1 MSYSIFMSE
10 QKTSYQ
16 DLTPDV
22 LLNAV
27 DSVGFRCDGRL
38 HALNSYENRVYQ
50 IGMEDGSQLVAKFYR
65 PQRWTNEA
73 ILEEHA
79 FTLELAEREIPVVAP
94 LVNEAGQTLHEF
106 EGYRFALYPRRPG
119 RVPELDNPDT
129 LEWMGRFIARIHAV
143 GAIEPFVHRPVLNVA
158 SFGDEPFQFIMNG
171 GFIPPDLELA
181 YRTLVEDVLQR
192 VRASFARVPRVA
204 NIRLHGD
211 CHPGNVLWTDDG
223 PHFVDF
229 DDCRMGPAIQDLWM
243 LLSGDR
249 AEMSLQLR
257 HIMDGY
263 FEFHDFDIAELH
275 LLEALRTLRMIHYS
289 GWLALRWDDPAFK
302 ACFPWFNTQR
312 YWEEQILGLREQAAL
327 LDEPP
332 LQLGR

>member
-1 MSYSIFMSE
+1 MSD
-10 QKTSYQ
+10 QKLSYQ

-38 HALNSYENRVYQ
+38 FALNSYENRVYQ

-94 LVNEAGQTLHEF
+94 LVNASGQTLHEF

-119 RVPELDNPDT
+119 RVPELDNPHT

-143 GAIEPFVHRPVLNVA
+143 GAIEPFVHRPVLDVE
-158 SFGDEPFQFIMNG
+158 SFGDAPFQFIMSG

-181 YRTLVEDVLQR
+181 YRSLVEDVLQR
-192 VRASFARVPRVA
+192 VRACYAHAPNVA

-211 CHPGNVLWTDDG
+211 CHPGNVLWTGDG

-243 LLSGDR
+243 LLSGDHDD
-249 AEMSLQLR
+249 MSLQLR
-257 HIMDGY
+257 HVMDGY
-263 FEFHDFDIAELH
+263 FEFHDFDLAELH

-332 LQLGR
+332 LMLGR

>member
-1 MSYSIFMSE
+1 MSE

>member
-1 MSYSIFMSE
+1 MSD
-10 QKTSYQ
+10 QKLSYQ

-38 HALNSYENRVYQ
+38 FALNSYENRVYQ
-50 IGMEDGSQLVAKFYR
+50 IGMEDGSQLVGKFYR

-79 FTLELAEREIPVVAP
+79 YTLELAEREIPVVAP
-94 LVNEAGQTLHEF
+94 LANAAGQTLHEY

-143 GAIEPFVHRPVLNVA
+143 GAIEPFVHRPVLDVA
-158 SFGDEPFQFIMNG
+158 SFGDAPFQFIMSG

-192 VRASFARVPRVA
+192 VRACFARAPRVA

-257 HIMDGY
+257 HVMDGY
-263 FEFHDFDIAELH
+263 FEFHDFDLAELH

-302 ACFPWFNTQR
+302 ACFPWFNSQR
-312 YWEEQILGLREQAAL
+312 YWEEQILALREQAAL

-332 LQLGR
+332 LMLGR